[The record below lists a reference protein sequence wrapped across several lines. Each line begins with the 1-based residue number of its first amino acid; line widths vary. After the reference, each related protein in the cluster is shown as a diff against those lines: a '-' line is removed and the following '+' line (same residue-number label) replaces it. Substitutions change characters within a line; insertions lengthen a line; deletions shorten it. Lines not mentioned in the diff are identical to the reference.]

1 MDHGQRVVVVVV
13 MGLSNL
19 CTLKGLPKL
28 PVWTSNTRGGDSA
41 IACGDHEPNAL
52 SHELPITL
60 PILTPVSCHG
70 VPTYTIPSDPHRRRP
85 HSRSTHI
92 TFVTRLKNGFPLM
105 VKRIVPLFTQV
116 TLDSERIRS
125 KTSTIR
131 SAQGHEL
138 CDYAKKLSGASKH
151 AIQKSRGILQP
162 NCLTCSITSLGFVYV
177 LSTCNMQRG
186 WCLLCT
192 GRSSRKWAQPSRS
205 VAWVG
210 CTSRHCWKLET
221 SWEDR
226 SQWPSLWCIWVNTSG
241 MIRSTPASNT
251 FRIWIRCWTAL
262 CSMPQ
267 LPCRSLLR
275 TGFHICKLH
284 LQ

>member
-1 MDHGQRVVVVVV
+1 VVVVVVVVV

-28 PVWTSNTRGGDSA
+28 PVWISNTRGGDSA

-92 TFVTRLKNGFPLM
+92 TIVTRLKNGFPLM

-138 CDYAKKLSGASKH
+138 CDYEKKLSGASKH
-151 AIQKSRGILQP
+151 PIQKSRGE
-162 NCLTCSITSLGFVYV
+162 F
-177 LSTCNMQRG
+177 
-186 WCLLCT
+186 
-192 GRSSRKWAQPSRS
+192 
-205 VAWVG
+205 
-210 CTSRHCWKLET
+210 H
-221 SWEDR
+221 
-226 SQWPSLWCIWVNTSG
+226 
-241 MIRSTPASNT
+241 NT
-251 FRIWIRCWTAL
+251 FRFCICTKYLQYATGMMLAL
-262 CSMPQ
+262 YWPIFKKMGSAKSKCGLGRLHQPPLLEAWDQ
-267 LPCRSLLR
+267 LGGQKSVAVTVMYL
-275 TGFHICKLH
+275 GKH
-284 LQ
+284 

>member
-116 TLDSERIRS
+116 TLQYATGMMLALYWPIFKKMGSAKS
-125 KTSTIR
+125 KCGLGR
-131 SAQGHEL
+131 LHQPPLLEAWDQLG
-138 CDYAKKLSGASKH
+138 G
-151 AIQKSRGILQP
+151 QKSVAV
-162 NCLTCSITSLGFVYV
+162 TVMYLG
-177 LSTCNMQRG
+177 
-186 WCLLCT
+186 
-192 GRSSRKWAQPSRS
+192 K
-205 VAWVG
+205 
-210 CTSRHCWKLET
+210 H
-221 SWEDR
+221 
-226 SQWPSLWCIWVNTSG
+226 
-241 MIRSTPASNT
+241 
-251 FRIWIRCWTAL
+251 
-262 CSMPQ
+262 
-267 LPCRSLLR
+267 
-275 TGFHICKLH
+275 
-284 LQ
+284 